1 MQKRSRLDLAR
12 ADRAAREP
20 MIVRPNAGRP
30 GCYHVE
36 SRRGTYLVD
45 TTRST
50 CTCPDFRNRIAR
62 MRREGNS
69 DAQCK
74 HLLRVNN
81 GTKWLQAQMIYGKP
95 KRTEWKEA
103 V

>member
-1 MQKRSRLDLAR
+1 
-12 ADRAAREP
+12 
-20 MIVRPNAGRP
+20 MIVRPNDGRP
-30 GCYHVE
+30 GFYYVE
-36 SRRGTYLVD
+36 TRRGTYLVD
-45 TTRST
+45 TTVST
-50 CTCPDFRNRIAR
+50 CTCPDFRNRILKQ
-62 MRREGNS
+62 RRKGNP

-95 KRTEWKEA
+95 NRREWKEA